1 MKYNFDSFIN
11 RRGTNSLKWDY
22 INSIFNKE
30 DLIPLWV
37 ADMDFKCAEPITK
50 AIEERVKHGIFG
62 YTGKPESYYNSIIS
76 WMKKRH
82 GWEIKKPWISHSP
95 GIVSAINMC
104 VLAYSNPGDRILVQC
119 PVYYPFFSAIE
130 NHGRVLVNSSLKLV
144 NEKYY
149 MDFKDL
155 EDKFKTGIKLMILC
169 NPHNPV
175 GRVWSLEELK
185 LLGDLCVKYDV
196 TIISDEIHSD
206 LIYPFY
212 KHISIAS
219 ISEELALKTVTCT
232 APSKTFNIAGLA
244 TATLIIPNQELLNK
258 YNTVLNNLGISMCN
272 TFGVTALEA
281 AYTYGEDW
289 LEELLIYLQGNMS
302 FLDHFLKTRIPKIK
316 LIPPEGTYLAWLDC
330 RDLNLNDEELK
341 NFMISKAGVGLNNG
355 LEFGCGG
362 EGFQRMNVACS
373 RRILEQALIKIEQAV
388 NNMD

>member
-50 AIEERVKHGIFG
+50 AIEERAKHGIFG

-82 GWEIKKPWISHSP
+82 GLEIKKTWISHSP
-95 GIVSAINMC
+95 GIVPAINMC

-144 NEKYY
+144 HEKYY

-175 GRVWSLEELK
+175 GRVWSIEELK

-258 YNTVLNNLGISMCN
+258 YNTVLNNLGISTCN

-373 RRILEQALIKIEQAV
+373 RRILEKALIKIEQAV